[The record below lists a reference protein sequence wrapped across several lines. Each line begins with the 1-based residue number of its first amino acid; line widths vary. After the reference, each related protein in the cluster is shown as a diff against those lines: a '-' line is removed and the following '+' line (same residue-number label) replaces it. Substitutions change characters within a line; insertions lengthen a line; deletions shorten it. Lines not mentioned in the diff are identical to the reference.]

1 MNYSK
6 LIRNHGDYFDDL
18 EDTDLFVF
26 AEGLLSVP
34 ALQPT
39 GNWRQDLRSYLA
51 NRAPRN
57 GCKLRP
63 RGKSVTGMGFALT
76 LPKCVCILELLN
88 VDPRITAAVLKA
100 AKVCLVLVELLA
112 TRLKQRPDGIRR
124 SQVVAFAAFQRL
136 TDGSLPMPHRHVHLG
151 VLSLAW
157 NDATRFQR
165 VTSANLE
172 VVSHSGDLLQ
182 TLFQHQ
188 VASELRQLGYG
199 IEQEKESFTI
209 AGFPEDVM
217 RGFCAGPRRRQG
229 QKQDLRP
236 AGTFQAMQDHW
247 RSRLSAAE
255 QLTLQGLRTQGV
267 PGQSEPSFA
276 GQLKTA
282 AEQALEKDFFCAAG
296 NIAAQ
301 ATPRL
306 PAQAAAFGLVLGTVI
321 RSARGLWPLPR
332 RPVPAA
338 HGGPP
343 CASCEVEI
351 ARVHSGVLLTPAPT
365 AAAWIV
371 RPGCHLANV
380 SSNLTG
386 SFSSGERLD

>member
-188 VASELRQLGYG
+188 VASELRQLGY
-199 IEQEKESFTI
+199 
-209 AGFPEDVM
+209 
-217 RGFCAGPRRRQG
+217 PRMVAT
-229 QKQDLRP
+229 LRP
-236 AGTFQAMQDHW
+236 E
-247 RSRLSAAE
+247 S
-255 QLTLQGLRTQGV
+255 
-267 PGQSEPSFA
+267 
-276 GQLKTA
+276 
-282 AEQALEKDFFCAAG
+282 
-296 NIAAQ
+296 IARPV
-301 ATPRL
+301 TVL
-306 PAQAAAFGLVLGTVI
+306 PTTYFGLI
-321 RSARGLWPLPR
+321 SARTTRNSFQSYPGTSIILVRTP
-332 RPVPAA
+332 
-338 HGGPP
+338 GGGSCSGSAVLFATTSATFSMFVWFSAP
-343 CASCEVEI
+343 CASAWSVRLSSFSG
-351 ARVHSGVLLTPAPT
+351 RVPMNFFAASVAATQNATSTNLASKLVSVSFIRLLETERKKAGTRAT
-365 AAAWIV
+365 AATPIPKILG
-371 RPGCHLANV
+371 RYHL
-380 SSNLTG
+380 SITLPDGITTSW
-386 SFSSGERLD
+386 